1 MRKLIIV
8 LALLLSSAN
17 IYTQDREQM
26 RQMVSE
32 YMKKIGIENDQIQNS
47 MMLVR
52 KIMMEYVNEM
62 EISKESSEKLKN
74 YSDKQRQALKDLAKK
89 LIKLRS
95 ENRSRSNFG
104 KPNKRQG
111 PARPDVSDP
120 IFEKIVEYLR
130 EQGINRENFRDVF
143 TTVRDIRLEL
153 IKSTDKSKFKPS
165 KKYIKNLKNSG
176 LSDDSIDRILDL
188 IKAIVGLEK

>member
-1 MRKLIIV
+1 MKKFIV
-8 LALLLSSAN
+8 ILALLLSYTN
-17 IYTQDREQM
+17 VYTQDREKM

-32 YMKKIGIENDQIQNS
+32 YMKKIGIEDDQIQTS

-95 ENRSRSNFG
+95 ENRSKSNFD
-104 KPNKRQG
+104 KANKRQG
-111 PARPDVSDP
+111 PARPDVGDP
-120 IFEKIVEYLR
+120 IFEKIIEYLR
-130 EQGINRENFRDVF
+130 EQGINRNNFRDVF
-143 TTVRDIRLEL
+143 STVRDIRLEF
-153 IKSTDKSKFKPS
+153 IKSTDKSQFKPS
-165 KKYIKNLKNSG
+165 KKYIKKLKNSG

-188 IKAIVGLEK
+188 IKAIVALEK

>member
-1 MRKLIIV
+1 MKKLIII
-8 LALLLSSAN
+8 LALLLSSTS

-95 ENRSRSNFG
+95 ENRSRSNFD

-120 IFEKIVEYLR
+120 IFEKIVEYLK

-153 IKSTDKSKFKPS
+153 IKSTDKSKFKLS

-176 LSDDSIDRILDL
+176 LSDDSIERILDL

>member
-1 MRKLIIV
+1 MKKLIIV
-8 LALLLSSAN
+8 LALILGSAN

-95 ENRSRSNFG
+95 ENRSRSNFD

-120 IFEKIVEYLR
+120 IFEKIVEYLI
-130 EQGINRENFRDVF
+130 EQGINRENFRYVF

-188 IKAIVGLEK
+188 IKAIVGLDK

>member
-1 MRKLIIV
+1 MKKLIII
-8 LALLLSSAN
+8 LALLLSSTS

-32 YMKKIGIENDQIQNS
+32 YMKKIGIEDDQIQTS

-95 ENRSRSNFG
+95 ENRSKSNFD
-104 KPNKRQG
+104 KANKRQG
-111 PARPDVSDP
+111 PARPDVGDP
-120 IFEKIVEYLR
+120 IFEKIIEYLR
-130 EQGINRENFRDVF
+130 DQGINRDNFRDVF
-143 TTVRDIRLEL
+143 STVRNIRLEFVQ
-153 IKSTDKSKFKPS
+153 STDKSKYKPS
-165 KKYIKNLKNSG
+165 KKYIKKLKNSG

>member
-1 MRKLIIV
+1 MKKLIII
-8 LALLLSSAN
+8 LALLLSSTS

-32 YMKKIGIENDQIQNS
+32 YMKKIGIEDDQIQTS
-47 MMLVR
+47 MILVR
-52 KIMMEYVNEM
+52 KVMMEYVNEM

-95 ENRSRSNFG
+95 ENRSKSNFD
-104 KPNKRQG
+104 KANKRQG
-111 PARPDVSDP
+111 PARPDVGDP
-120 IFEKIVEYLR
+120 IFEKIIEYLR
-130 EQGINRENFRDVF
+130 DQGINRDNFRDVF
-143 TTVRDIRLEL
+143 STVRNIRLEFVQ
-153 IKSTDKSKFKPS
+153 STDKSKYKPS
-165 KKYIKNLKNSG
+165 KKYIKKLKSSG

>member
-1 MRKLIIV
+1 MKKLIII
-8 LALLLSSAN
+8 LALLLSSTS

-95 ENRSRSNFG
+95 ENRSRSNFD

-120 IFEKIVEYLR
+120 IFEKIVEYLI
-130 EQGINRENFRDVF
+130 EQGINRENFRYVF

>member
-1 MRKLIIV
+1 MKKLIIV

-62 EISKESSEKLKN
+62 EISKESS
-74 YSDKQRQALKDLAKK
+74 
-89 LIKLRS
+89 
-95 ENRSRSNFG
+95 
-104 KPNKRQG
+104 
-111 PARPDVSDP
+111 
-120 IFEKIVEYLR
+120 
-130 EQGINRENFRDVF
+130 
-143 TTVRDIRLEL
+143 
-153 IKSTDKSKFKPS
+153 
-165 KKYIKNLKNSG
+165 
-176 LSDDSIDRILDL
+176 
-188 IKAIVGLEK
+188 

>member
-1 MRKLIIV
+1 MRKLIII
-8 LALLLSSAN
+8 LTLLLSSAS

-47 MMLVR
+47 MILVR

-74 YSDKQRQALKDLAKK
+74 YSDKQSQALKDLAKK

-95 ENRSRSNFG
+95 ENRSKSNFE

-111 PARPDVSDP
+111 PARPDVGDP

-130 EQGINRENFRDVF
+130 EQGIKRENFRDVF

-176 LSDDSIDRILDL
+176 LSDDSIDRLLDL
-188 IKAIVGLEK
+188 IKAMVGLEK

>member
-1 MRKLIIV
+1 MRKLIII
-8 LALLLSSAN
+8 LTLLLSSPS
-17 IYTQDREQM
+17 IYTQDRQQM

-47 MMLVR
+47 MILVR

-74 YSDKQRQALKDLAKK
+74 YSDKQSQALKDLAKK

-95 ENRSRSNFG
+95 ENRSKSNFE

-111 PARPDVSDP
+111 PARPDVGDP

-165 KKYIKNLKNSG
+165 KKYIKNLKDSG
-176 LSDDSIDRILDL
+176 LSDDSIDRLLDL
-188 IKAIVGLEK
+188 IKAMVGLEK

>member
-1 MRKLIIV
+1 MRKLIII
-8 LALLLSSAN
+8 LTLLLSSAS

-47 MMLVR
+47 MILVR

-74 YSDKQRQALKDLAKK
+74 YSDKQSQALKDLAKK

-95 ENRSRSNFG
+95 ENRSKSNFE

-111 PARPDVSDP
+111 PARPDVGDP

-176 LSDDSIDRILDL
+176 LSDDSINRILDL

>member
-1 MRKLIIV
+1 MKKLIII
-8 LALLLSSAN
+8 LALLLSSTS

-26 RQMVSE
+26 RQIVSE
-32 YMKKIGIENDQIQNS
+32 YMKKIGIEDDQIQTS

-95 ENRSRSNFG
+95 ENRSKSNFD

-111 PARPDVSDP
+111 PARPDVGDP
-120 IFEKIVEYLR
+120 IFEKIIEYLR
-130 EQGINRENFRDVF
+130 EQGINRNNFRDVF
-143 TTVRDIRLEL
+143 STVRDILDWSL
-153 IKSTDKSKFKPS
+153 YSPQINQNLNQV
-165 KKYIKNLKNSG
+165 KNILKN
-176 LSDDSIDRILDL
+176 
-188 IKAIVGLEK
+188 

>member
-1 MRKLIIV
+1 MKKLIII
-8 LALLLSSAN
+8 LALLLSSTS

-32 YMKKIGIENDQIQNS
+32 YMKKIGIEHDQIQTS

-95 ENRSRSNFG
+95 ENRSKSNFD

-111 PARPDVSDP
+111 PARPDVGDP

-165 KKYIKNLKNSG
+165 KKYIKNLKSSG
-176 LSDDSIDRILDL
+176 LSDDSIERILDL